1 MNPYAK
7 YFDKN
12 NKCMNLVVN
21 YKEILEKYSKIR
33 NKISNSF
40 RKEFDSEPV
49 YNILLGSVVNEDKK
63 YDSHI
68 FLK

>member
-1 MNPYAK
+1 
-7 YFDKN
+7 
-12 NKCMNLVVN
+12 MNLVVN

-49 YNILLGSVVNEDKK
+49 YNIFLGSVVNEDKK